1 MVDKEKE
8 NIFYKKK
15 FNFSYSSINKML
27 FSPKLFYKEY
37 VLLDREERTD
47 KHLIEGRV
55 IHCLLFEP
63 NNLNNLF
70 SMVPGKVPSDNIKK
84 VLKNVTM
91 HTDAPVLAD
100 VEDFVILDSLKEQ
113 NLYQSLKTDESR
125 IAKVKTSDA
134 EDYYKFMC
142 TTGKDV
148 IDQDTLTR
156 CQERVEIIKSNK
168 EVMSLFNLAQTDF
181 ELDPIE
187 AYAENK
193 LTSKLQSYKFG
204 LKGIIDYYQINHDQ
218 KTITIVDLKTTGKTI
233 TDFTDAIDYWNYDL
247 QAAVYTKLVIDNLD
261 EAASDYK
268 ILFKFVV
275 IDKYNQVYVF
285 DVSGETLRR
294 WANKMEHCLEKVNYH
309 YTEKKYELPYEFLN
323 NKIVL

>member
-1 MVDKEKE
+1 M
-8 NIFYKKK
+8 
-15 FNFSYSSINKML
+15 
-27 FSPKLFYKEY
+27 
-37 VLLDREERTD
+37 
-47 KHLIEGRV
+47 

-63 NNLNNLF
+63 NNLNNIF

-84 VLKNVTM
+84 VLKSVTL
-91 HTDAPVLAD
+91 HTDVPALAD
-100 VEDFVILDSLKEQ
+100 VEDFVILDSLKEA

-125 IAKVKTSDA
+125 VAKVKTTDA

-168 EVMSLFNLAQTDF
+168 EVMSLFKLAQTDF

-193 LTSKLQSYKFG
+193 LSTDLQSYKFG
-204 LKGIIDYYQINHDQ
+204 LKGIIDYYQINHNE

-233 TDFTDAIDYWNYDL
+233 Y
-247 QAAVYTKLVIDNLD
+247 
-261 EAASDYK
+261 
-268 ILFKFVV
+268 
-275 IDKYNQVYVF
+275 
-285 DVSGETLRR
+285 
-294 WANKMEHCLEKVNYH
+294 
-309 YTEKKYELPYEFLN
+309 
-323 NKIVL
+323 